1 VDRVYPDLPALLGI
15 EVHPEI
21 SPRSL
26 DLLDHLD
33 RLEIAELQVFLV
45 WTVRKES
52 EVTVVSKDLLVY
64 QAGTVWMES
73 EDRRAMPVSPVLPV
87 EMVSQ
92 DVPVRLVPPVLL
104 ELWLKERRFLGL
116 PDLLEWTELLACR
129 DFPEQRESVV
139 QAGNRD
145 SAENQVYLGNED
157 PPVPSEKRAGRV
169 TADCPG
175 RPEIRVRSD

>member
-92 DVPVRLVPPVLL
+92 DVPVRLVPP
-104 ELWLKERRFLGL
+104 
-116 PDLLEWTELLACR
+116 DLLEWTELLACR